1 MNQRMLL
8 FCFLTFFIK
17 LNCVSQDHDYL
28 KRNMEIDQIFSTIV
42 SHEGKYGLVEN
53 KSGNTVL
60 PIDYDTVVNHTESQ
74 TVYSFK
80 KDDKYGYALL
90 IFDEQMWEYHWEI
103 TELIY
108 DTVYFKNFYEWDAYS
123 NYLVKKRNG
132 RYEFL
137 SFDFEVIWN
146 PYRAH
151 RTDKS
156 WCIINYYASKNSYDT
171 LYFSATVDRRDYDTI
186 YRLVYRNNN
195 KIGLQYL
202 HYETNCELPCLWDSV
217 TYDPIKHKDYVWKD
231 GKFAILFIH
240 WTGELGWRLGEAN
253 NFVLSTP
260 YAFTNKDEFY
270 IKDLDLGSPVVV
282 VIQHGKPFKIYIDY
296 GSKEINFHYAD
307 GSDLIV
313 DTSYFIPE
321 IFRAPHPP
329 GPSHRDGSLYYNDGF
344 RLQVNGARPWT
355 CEYNSSGDGTIRGA
369 MFITDSAGQIIYSFS
384 DTAYGYFLN
393 ERSPT
398 DNLVFGKTWNRDGL
412 VYHEI
417 QENYQETFKI
427 FDIKTGEVL
436 WEISEPQTQYYLD
449 DYYYPYNMI
458 RAEYLDKKG
467 IDKEKIVGYIVYN
480 KKGLKVCKYK
490 WISNWFYSDVPV
502 EKP

>member
-1 MNQRMLL
+1 MNQRILL
-8 FCFLTFFIK
+8 FFFLTFFIK
-17 LNCVSQDHDYL
+17 LNSVSQ
-28 KRNMEIDQIFSTIV
+28 DQIFSTIV

-60 PIDYDTVVNHTESQ
+60 PIEYDSVISYTSAHIIFSFYKNH
-74 TVYSFK
+74 K
-80 KDDKYGYALL
+80 HGYALL
-90 IFDEQMWEYHWEI
+90 FFDKDEWEYHWEI
-103 TELIY
+103 SEL
-108 DTVYFKNFYEWDAYS
+108 
-123 NYLVKKRNG
+123 
-132 RYEFL
+132 
-137 SFDFEVIWN
+137 
-146 PYRAH
+146 
-151 RTDKS
+151 
-156 WCIINYYASKNSYDT
+156 
-171 LYFSATVDRRDYDTI
+171 DYDTI
-186 YRLVYRNNN
+186 YSPLHGYLIRKKDNRYDFLCMWDEVLWSPYRDPEVSWRNNKYRILTTKFTSAHSYDTIFLSMGKTRFMKDEVSSYIPAKIVFRENNQVGFHLIKDDVSIETPCQWDSLVYVN
-195 KIGLQYL
+195 
-202 HYETNCELPCLWDSV
+202 TFC
-217 TYDPIKHKDYVWKD
+217 DYAWKD
-231 GKFAILFIH
+231 GKFAILFTD
-240 WTGELGWRLGEAN
+240 WGDYGEPQRIAESSNYILT
-253 NFVLSTP
+253 TP
-260 YAFTNKDEFY
+260 YIFTNKDEFY
-270 IKDLDLGSPVVV
+270 IEYLDLGSPVVV

-321 IFRAPHPP
+321 IFRAPFPP
-329 GPSHRDGSLYYNDGF
+329 SASHRDGSLYYNDGF

-355 CEYNSSGDGTIRGA
+355 YEYDKSRGVTRGA

-393 ERSPT
+393 GGPPS

-412 VYHEI
+412 GADQI

-436 WEISEPQTQYYLD
+436 WEISEPQTRYYLD
-449 DYYYPYNMI
+449 DFYYPYNMI